1 MNKRFLFSL
10 AAPIVATSLLLLAL
24 AVGTAWYVQ
33 RLQRTVSD
41 DLRANVSGM
50 RSAEELEILL
60 RESLTELNRFLITD
74 DRRFLQALADFRP
87 QTEHWLAE
95 AERWSLSPRERE
107 LTRRVRASYDSFREK
122 IDRLSQAQDPAVLRL
137 QVRAAIAELTENVL
151 APTHVFLDLNEEE
164 VEQNI
169 ADNQRFSSR
178 LAWSLL
184 LLGTFGSGAGLA
196 AGVGIARG
204 LSRSLVQLSVPIRAA
219 AGQLDEVVGPVTF
232 AGRDLKEMEG
242 VLHSIAERI
251 KEVVERLRR
260 TEREVLRSEQL
271 AAVGQMAAGMAHELR
286 NPLTSMKILVQAAQ
300 EGGALSGRDL
310 VVVEEEITRL
320 ERLVRHFFDF
330 ARPPRPDKKVLDIRA
345 LVDQCLASLAARAT
359 TAGTRLEFHRPA
371 EVVNAAVD
379 PGQFRQVLLNLL
391 GNALDAVGGGGIVEV
406 SLTRDDSGGMRL
418 EVADNGSGLPPNL
431 GERIFAP
438 FTTTKE
444 TGLGLGLSICKRIA
458 EEHGGV
464 IAAANRPGGG
474 AVFTVRLPGPEPA
487 VSVA

>member
-1 MNKRFLFSL
+1 MNTRFLFSL

-50 RSAEELEILL
+50 RSAEELEIVL
-60 RESLTELNRFLITD
+60 RETLADLNRFLITG
-74 DRRFLQALADFRP
+74 DRQFLEALSERGRRAER
-87 QTEHWLAE
+87 WLAE

-107 LTRRVRASYDSFREK
+107 LTGRVRANYSRFLEQTAG
-122 IDRLSQAQDPAVLRL
+122 LSQAQDTVALRQ
-137 QVRAAIAELTENVL
+137 QVRAAIEELTGTVL
-151 APTHVFLDLNEEE
+151 IPTHEFLDLNEEE

-169 ADNQRFSSR
+169 ADNQLFSSR
-178 LAWSLL
+178 LSWSLL

-242 VLHSIAERI
+242 VLHSIADRI

-300 EGGALSGRDL
+300 DGGALSGRDL
-310 VVVEEEITRL
+310 TVLEEEITRL

-330 ARPPRPDKKVLDIRA
+330 ARPPRPEKKVLDIRI
-345 LVDQCLASLAARAT
+345 LVEESLGLLAARAT
-359 TAGTRLEFHRPA
+359 AAGTDLEFRRPA
-371 EVVNAAVD
+371 EPVLVPVD
-379 PGQFRQVLLNLL
+379 PGQLRQVLMNLL
-391 GNALDAVGGGGIVEV
+391 ANALDAVASGGCVEV
-406 SLTRDDSGGMRL
+406 SVTREESGMRL
-418 EVADNGSGLPPNL
+418 EVADTGSGLPPGL

-444 TGLGLGLSICKRIA
+444 TGLGLGLSICKRIV

-464 IAAANRPGGG
+464 IAGANRSGGG
-474 AVFTVRLPGPEPA
+474 AVFTVRLPGPGMGA
-487 VSVA
+487 VA